1 MATVKE
7 GDRVKVHYTG
17 KLEDGTIFDSS
28 RDGTPL
34 EFTVGKAELIK
45 GFDRGVIGMSA
56 GESKTINIS
65 AEDAYGPHN
74 KERVFE
80 FNRDRSPRDFN
91 PPIGQQVHM
100 QRADGQPVV
109 VTVIDKSDKSFTMD
123 SNHPMAGKNLTF
135 DITLVEI
142 VYIAGIYLI

>member
-7 GDRVKVHYTG
+7 GDRVRVHYTG
-17 KLEDGTIFDSS
+17 KLEDGTVFDSS

-34 EFTVGKAELIK
+34 AFTVGKAELIK

-56 GESKTINIS
+56 GESKTIKIS

-80 FNRDRSPRDFN
+80 FKRDKSPKDFD

-100 QRADGQPVV
+100 QRADGQMVV
-109 VTVIDKSDKSFTMD
+109 VTVKDKSDKSFTMD

-142 VYIAGIYLI
+142 V

>member
-56 GESKTINIS
+56 GESKTVKIP
-65 AEDAYGPHN
+65 AEDAYGPHK

-80 FNRDRSPRDFN
+80 FKRDRSPLDFD
-91 PPIGQQVHM
+91 PPVGQQVQM

-109 VTVIDKSDKSFTMD
+109 VTIIDKSDTAFTMD

-142 VYIAGIYLI
+142 V

>member
-17 KLEDGTIFDSS
+17 KLEGGTIFDSS

-56 GESKTINIS
+56 GESKTIKIS

-80 FNRDRSPRDFN
+80 FKRDRSPQDFD
-91 PPIGQQVHM
+91 PAIGQQVHM
-100 QRADGQPVV
+100 QRVDGQPVV

-142 VYIAGIYLI
+142 V

>member
-56 GESKTINIS
+56 GESKTIKIS

-80 FNRDRSPRDFN
+80 FNRDRSPRDFD

-100 QRADGQPVV
+100 QRVDGQPVV
-109 VTVIDKSDKSFTMD
+109 VTVIDKSDKAFTMD

-142 VYIAGIYLI
+142 V

>member
-17 KLEDGTIFDSS
+17 KLEDGTVFDSS

-45 GFDRGVIGMSA
+45 GFDRGVVGMSA
-56 GESKTINIS
+56 GESKTVKIS
-65 AEDAYGPHN
+65 AEDAYGPYN

-80 FNRDRSPRDFN
+80 FNRDRSPQDFD

-100 QRADGQPVV
+100 QRADGQLVV

-142 VYIAGIYLI
+142 V

>member
-56 GESKTINIS
+56 GESKTIKIS

-80 FNRDRSPRDFN
+80 FNRDRSPRDFD

-100 QRADGQPVV
+100 QRVDGQPVV

-142 VYIAGIYLI
+142 V